1 MDSLFSIPISNSES
15 KAAAVS
21 AVDLFEQYLCTY
33 EQILVNIIS
42 SANDARNSSDPDIL
56 MSLSEDLEWQRMIF

>member
-1 MDSLFSIPISNSES
+1 MCQYL
-15 KAAAVS
+15 KTAAAS
-21 AVDLFEQYLCTY
+21 TVDMLVHNLVTY
-33 EQILVNIIS
+33 EQILVNLVS